1 MSWPVKLWLMLLVAG
16 NMIVPLFFLHRLEAQ
31 VILVTFIASAMLM
44 ILITGLTGYTR
55 LLGLG
60 HFLWFPLIYFLW
72 TRLPQIPAYDFYGLW
87 IRGVMLL
94 NGISLVIDVLDVTRY
109 LRGDRED
116 MVPEL

>member
-1 MSWPVKLWLMLLVAG
+1 MSWPVKLWLMLLVVA
-16 NMIVPLFFLHRLEAQ
+16 NMIVPLFYLLRLEAQ

-44 ILITGLTGYTR
+44 LLLTGLTGYSR

-72 TRLPQIPAYDFYGLW
+72 THLPENPADDFYGLW

-94 NGISLVIDVLDVTRY
+94 NGISLVIDVADMIRY
-109 LRGDRED
+109 LRGDRVD
-116 MVPEL
+116 MVPD